1 MSFCARR
8 AAIAQLCATNNKLQN
23 LLNVARCA
31 GMARQQGA
39 SILFLPECF
48 GFIGTSS
55 EETLQQAEPPIMED
69 SSQNSE
75 AICELLKQTV
85 QIPSDDC
92 DATTTT
98 DDDDISLLD
107 GLKTIAVESNLWI
120 SGGGMHE
127 AGAPSEQDEK
137 PRVYNSHVILDN
149 QGNVQAIY
157 RKTHLFDVSIPN
169 KVNLRESAT
178 TAPGTRL
185 VVCDSPIGKL
195 GLTTCYDVRFPE
207 MYVELARNG
216 GAQILLVPSAFTV
229 PTGNAHWHI
238 LLRAR
243 AIETQCYVFAAAQF
257 GRHNDKRESYGHSLA
272 VDPWGRI
279 VADAGGSDGPGTL
292 NLQQE
297 PPSIVVCDVDVDEME
312 SIRERMP
319 IQQHRDAASFEW

>member
-1 MSFCARR
+1 MAAFRAAALSFSHYSLLISSLSSASHAMSFCARR

-23 LLNVARCA
+23 LLNVAKCA
-31 GMARQQGA
+31 GMARHQGA

-98 DDDDISLLD
+98 DDVKISLLD

-185 VVCDSPIGKL
+185 VVCDSPIG
-195 GLTTCYDVRFPE
+195 T
-207 MYVELARNG
+207 
-216 GAQILLVPSAFTV
+216 
-229 PTGNAHWHI
+229 
-238 LLRAR
+238 
-243 AIETQCYVFAAAQF
+243 
-257 GRHNDKRESYGHSLA
+257 
-272 VDPWGRI
+272 
-279 VADAGGSDGPGTL
+279 
-292 NLQQE
+292 
-297 PPSIVVCDVDVDEME
+297 
-312 SIRERMP
+312 
-319 IQQHRDAASFEW
+319 